1 MKHLLS
7 FILCT
12 LFILTSC
19 KKETTIIKTP
29 DDKTISTFYFIRH
42 AEKDRTDITNK
53 NPKLNEKGLLR
64 AEKWSQ
70 VFKNVAFDAIYST
83 NYHRTKLTAAP
94 TAKQNNLEVII
105 YNSNA
110 IDINKFLKENAG
122 KNVLV
127 VGHSNSTPSFVNK
140 ILKNKTYKQIDDN
153 NNANLYTVT
162 VFNDTII
169 SNLLFIK

>member
-1 MKHLLS
+1 M
-7 FILCT
+7 T
-12 LFILTSC
+12 A
-19 KKETTIIKTP
+19 
-29 DDKTISTFYFIRH
+29 D
-42 AEKDRTDITNK
+42 A
-53 NPKLNEKGLLR
+53 
-64 AEKWSQ
+64 
-70 VFKNVAFDAIYST
+70 VAVS
-83 NYHRTKLTAAP
+83 
-94 TAKQNNLEVII
+94 
-105 YNSNA
+105 
-110 IDINKFLKENAG
+110 LKENAG